1 MRSTVFVT
9 NGVIPLN
16 HLVERGMNDRDA
28 NETTAASGK
37 AAGKIGVTVLHV
49 DDDPNDTA
57 LFQAACRKAELEFA
71 LHNVEDGEQAMA
83 YLQNAEKTSGQ
94 IPSIVLLD
102 LKMPRATG
110 FELLRWIR
118 KHPSFSTL
126 PVIVLSG
133 SELQQDIKDAYAQG
147 ANSYLV
153 KPLGFDS
160 LVELIKN
167 ISDAWLNPTSKKV
180 S

>member
-1 MRSTVFVT
+1 
-9 NGVIPLN
+9 
-16 HLVERGMNDRDA
+16 MNDRDVREA
-28 NETTAASGK
+28 SAASSK
-37 AAGKIGVTVLHV
+37 AAGKTGITILHV

-83 YLQNAEKTSGQ
+83 YLRAAEKSSAP
-94 IPSIVLLD
+94 IPTIVLLD

-118 KHPSFSTL
+118 KNPTFSTL

-133 SELQQDIKDAYAQG
+133 SELQQDIKDAYAEG